1 MPSSLTKQKEKEMKK
16 KANKHSEV
24 QSMALRGN
32 LEALYD
38 LRDNYDYN
46 SLNRSQ
52 RRAIKRRI
60 K

>member
-1 MPSSLTKQKEKEMKK
+1 MKK

-24 QSMALRGN
+24 QSTALRGS